1 MKTYRVTVDIKE
13 SHTYDVKANS
23 REEAYEKMEGALL
36 TEPTKPVYWHTE
48 EPIPGV
54 EYGDCEVWEQSVWDY
69 IREVE
74 EVEEGE

>member
-13 SHTYDVKANS
+13 SHTYDVKASS
-23 REEAYEKMEGALL
+23 REEAYEKMHGALL
-36 TEPTKPVYWHTE
+36 TEPKKPVDWHTE

>member
-1 MKTYRVTVDIKE
+1 MKTYRVTVDIKQ

-23 REEAYEKMEGALL
+23 ESEAYEKMEGAFLGD
-36 TEPTKPVYWHTE
+36 PIKPVSFDTE

-54 EYGDCEVWEQSVWDY
+54 EYGDCEVWEKSVWDY

-74 EVEEGE
+74 EGKQ

>member
-1 MKTYRVTVDIKE
+1 MKTYIVTVDIKE
-13 SHTYDVKANS
+13 SHTYEVKANN
-23 REEAYEKMEGALL
+23 REEAYEKMHGALL
-36 TEPTKPVYWHTE
+36 TEPTKPLDWDTE

-74 EVEEGE
+74 EGG

>member
-36 TEPTKPVYWHTE
+36 TEPTKPVDWHTE

>member
-1 MKTYRVTVDIKE
+1 MKTYRVTVNTKQ

-23 REEAYEKMEGALL
+23 KSEAYEKISGSFLGD
-36 TEPTKPVYWHTE
+36 PTKPVDWDTE

-54 EYGDCEVWEQSVWDY
+54 EYGDCEVYEQSVWDY
-69 IREVE
+69 IQQVE

>member
-1 MKTYRVTVDIKE
+1 MKTYIVTVDIKE
-13 SHTYDVKANS
+13 SHTYEVKANS

-36 TEPTKPVYWHTE
+36 TQPTKPVDWHTE

-74 EVEEGE
+74 EGE

>member
-1 MKTYRVTVDIKE
+1 MKTYIVTVDIKE
-13 SHTYDVKANS
+13 SHTYEVKASS

-36 TEPTKPVYWHTE
+36 TEATKPVDWHTE

-54 EYGDCEVWEQSVWDY
+54 EYGDCEVWQQSVSDY

-74 EVEEGE
+74 EGE